1 LPRFE
6 ILPSRSLPSVECCLG
21 TKPIHAADYGPT
33 RTFSNLYLGHQ
44 CRRHKSHR
52 RARNRG
58 ADEDRSSSRRRGAI
72 APDIVLLKAPMK
84 AETTSLRCWAVKP
97 ISRSK
102 SSFGGLF
109 QKPPTITISSVYRS
123 ILGSV
128 VGQRRNPTAI
138 RNDHRK
144 PAALP

>member
-1 LPRFE
+1 MQQTTARRERFP
-6 ILPSRSLPSVECCLG
+6 ISTSAISVVATNRIDGRVIVFAALPSVKLG
-21 TKPIHAADYGPT
+21 L
-33 RTFSNLYLGHQ
+33 SE
-44 CRRHKSHR
+44 
-52 RARNRG
+52 G